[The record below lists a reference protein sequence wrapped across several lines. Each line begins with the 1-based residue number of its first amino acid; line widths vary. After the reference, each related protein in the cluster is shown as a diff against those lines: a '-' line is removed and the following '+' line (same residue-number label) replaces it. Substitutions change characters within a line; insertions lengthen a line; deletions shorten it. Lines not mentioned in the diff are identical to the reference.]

1 MTIRLKCWS
10 TNWDAI
16 ARGEKT
22 AEIRSTEDRT
32 FSVGD
37 VLELVRW
44 DPVADAA
51 NGPILGVQVTHI
63 DGVAGE
69 TNIIGVRL
77 HRGSPQGAGGMLVNL
92 AVLSFRLLGVDAGSP
107 PR

>member
-10 TNWDAI
+10 ANWDAI
-16 ARGEKT
+16 VRGQKT

-37 VLELVRW
+37 VLELQRW
-44 DPVADAA
+44 DSNV
-51 NGPILGVQVTHI
+51 NGPSGGILGVEITHI
-63 DGVAGE
+63 DSLAGDA
-69 TNIIGVRL
+69 NIVGVRL
-77 HRGSPQGAGGMLVNL
+77 AGPDDVKRGTFVNL
-92 AVLSFRLLGVDAGSP
+92 VVLSFRFLGIDAGSP